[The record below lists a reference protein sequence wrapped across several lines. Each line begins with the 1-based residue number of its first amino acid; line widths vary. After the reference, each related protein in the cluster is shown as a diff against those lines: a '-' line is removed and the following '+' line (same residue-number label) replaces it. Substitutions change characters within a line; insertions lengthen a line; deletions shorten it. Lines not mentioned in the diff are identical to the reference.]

1 MTSTAPN
8 SEVRS
13 RADGTVLE
21 GGDAGAG
28 PQRIPLN
35 VYETTD
41 AIVIVA
47 PMPGVRADDV
57 RVSVDEDGCLQLS
70 ARLRTAAPKDYLLHE
85 WDYGAYERSYPLPGG
100 FAGPISASLGNGQ
113 LAVRVERLGA
123 RPGPEPVVVE
133 PAMAGDE
140 D

>member
-1 MTSTAPN
+1 MADTTANPETRTD
-8 SEVRS
+8 SE
-13 RADGTVLE
+13 GTVLD

-28 PQRIPLN
+28 PQHIPLN

-41 AIVIVA
+41 AVVIVA
-47 PMPGVRADDV
+47 PMPGVRDDDV
-57 RVSVDEDGCLQLS
+57 AVSVDEDGCLQLS

-85 WDYGAYERSYPLPGG
+85 WDYGAYERSYALPAG
-100 FAGPISASLGNGQ
+100 FAGPVTASLGNGQ

-123 RPGPEPVVVE
+123 RPTGEPVVVQ

-140 D
+140 H